1 MDISLVT
8 DSKTCLLSH
17 VCHLAGVLL
26 KAPVVTKAK
35 TKESLSS
42 WLNVFS
48 HLDPLDNPDLLEGS
62 ANSKEEDDKQAC

>member
-1 MDISLVT
+1 V
-8 DSKTCLLSH
+8 K
-17 VCHLAGVLL
+17 V
-26 KAPVVTKAK
+26 PVAAKAK

-62 ANSKEEDDKQAC
+62 ANSKEEDEKQAC